1 MTLGNWQ
8 RLHIA
13 SITAVL
19 FLGWLTWQPA
29 AVAAEPKELQAV
41 AQALDKSKRTL
52 LDGIRQASQGSAAA
66 ISAKFELE
74 DGKLSLSV
82 YTAEKGLA
90 VPAEKNVLQELSGS
104 PEQDKWSPKV
114 EVFKDVPHVSRSAE
128 QLALMAIGHKS
139 LAELIGQ
146 VEKKCPGKVFSIT
159 PVVKNHRPVAVIL
172 VAQKGKVRTVD
183 QPL

>member
-1 MTLGNWQ
+1 MTRRRWQ
-8 RLHIA
+8 VYALT
-13 SITAVL
+13 ITAVL
-19 FLGWLTWQPA
+19 FSVWLGWQSSALA
-29 AVAAEPKELQAV
+29 EEPKDLQAV
-41 AQALDKSKRTL
+41 VQALAKSKHTL
-52 LDGIRQASQGSAAA
+52 LDGIRQASQGNAAA

-104 PEQDKWSPKV
+104 PEQDKWSPSA

-128 QLALMAIGHKS
+128 QLAVMAVGHKS
-139 LAELIGQ
+139 LADVIGE
-146 VEKKCPGKVFSIT
+146 VEKKYPGTVFSIT
-159 PVVKNHRPVAVIL
+159 PALKNHRPVAVVL
-172 VAQKGKVRTVD
+172 VAQKGKVRTLT